1 MCMASSVD
9 VSDDK
14 GKQWQKIRNE
24 NGVIVYS
31 QVVDGADLLKIKAQ
45 IIIDVN
51 MEKIQFYIDNLA
63 NRKKW
68 VPYLKEVY
76 VLKKISD
83 TERLEYSYFSAPWP
97 ASDRDFIYRQRLLHK
112 DNKKIVFSHGVEESA
127 LMPEQDGVVRADM
140 IESRYTLTS
149 LNDKKTIAEL
159 IFYADPKGWIPDW
172 IVNKIEEVL
181 PYKML
186 LNLKVQLEKI
196 HKVNAK
202 KSTSDI
208 SSVI

>member
-1 MCMASSVD
+1 MASSVD
-9 VSDDK
+9 VSEDR
-14 GKQWQKIRNE
+14 GKQW
-24 NGVIVYS
+24 
-31 QVVDGADLLKIKAQ
+31 Q

-112 DNKKIVFSHGVEESA
+112 DNRKIIFSNSVEESA
-127 LMPEQDGVVRADM
+127 LMPELDGVVRADM

-149 LNDKKTIAEL
+149 LNDKKTTAEL
-159 IFYADPKGWIPDW
+159 IFYADPKGWLPDW

-186 LNLKVQLEKI
+186 LSLKVRVEKM
-196 HKVNAK
+196 HNAK

-208 SSVI
+208 SSAI